1 MHSIPVKSIRI
12 AQQRLKSAGLQPGP
26 VDGALGPKTEDAL
39 NRALESRRNELDT
52 GHDDRILNGSRRR
65 KVTAFIQL
73 LARDANIEVGPV
85 DGLWGPQTDH
95 AFEELEYHEEQGRR
109 PHAWRDYDG
118 PDANPNNWPDERPE
132 ALRAF
137 YGEPGNVP
145 LTRVDAPYPLRLS
158 WDLNTKVT
166 RIACHEKVAASLER
180 VLQGVLDHY
189 GPERIRELRLDR
201 FGGSYNPR
209 KKRGG
214 TTWST
219 HAWGI
224 ALDFDPERN
233 KLQWG
238 RDRAAFARAEYDRW
252 WALWE
257 DEGWISLGRVENFDW
272 MHVQAT
278 RVAR

>member
-1 MHSIPVKSIRI
+1 MHSIPVKAIRI
-12 AQQRLKSAGLQPGP
+12 AQQRLKSAGLRPGP

-39 NRALESRRNELDT
+39 DRALESRRNELDT
-52 GHDDRILNGSRRR
+52 GQEDRILNGSRRR
-65 KVTAFIQL
+65 KVTAYIQL
-73 LARDANIEVGPV
+73 LARDANIEVGSV

-95 AFEELEYHEEQGRR
+95 AFEELAHYEEHDRR
-109 PHAWRDYDG
+109 AHPWRDYDG
-118 PDANPNNWPDERPE
+118 PDANPNNWPDEKPE

-145 LTRVDAPYPLRLS
+145 LVRVDAPYPLRLS
-158 WDLNTKVT
+158 WDLNTKAT

-189 GPERIRELRLDR
+189 GEERIRQLRLDR
-201 FGGSYNPR
+201 FGGCYNSR

-252 WALWE
+252 WTLWE
-257 DEGWISLGRVENFDW
+257 DEGWISLGRVKNFDW

-278 RVAR
+278 RFAH